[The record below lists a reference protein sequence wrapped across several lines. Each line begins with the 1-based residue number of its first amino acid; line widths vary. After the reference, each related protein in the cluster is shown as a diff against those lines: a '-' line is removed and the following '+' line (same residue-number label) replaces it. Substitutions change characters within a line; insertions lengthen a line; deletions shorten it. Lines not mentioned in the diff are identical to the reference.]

1 VQSGLS
7 ARLVDEKEV
16 VDKNNHKFEESWN
29 RIDEMRITAMQ
40 ECGQVLCCKSVISE
54 CEGVRENCGSQGLD
68 GQILAGGSLYCCTA
82 VRLKTKVF
90 SFSLFVLIQ
99 ATC

>member
-1 VQSGLS
+1 MQSGLS

-40 ECGQVLCCKSVISE
+40 ECGQMLKSMVL
-54 CEGVRENCGSQGLD
+54 
-68 GQILAGGSLYCCTA
+68 
-82 VRLKTKVF
+82 
-90 SFSLFVLIQ
+90 
-99 ATC
+99 